1 MGEGNVD
8 IGDWVRK
15 YAQLCPGRAI
25 DLEVIVGGSRVHRIY
40 DAKFWDGYRNVRAYE
55 FMRFLALAEKGTPP
69 PAAAA
74 APARGQG
81 GAPARVEGPA
91 AARWTRRNR
100 SRGPRASAPTWRPA
114 SAPASRC

>member
-1 MGEGNVD
+1 VRVGEGNVD
-8 IGDWVRK
+8 MRGWVRK

-55 FMRFLALAEKGTPP
+55 FMRFLALAEKSTPP
-69 PAAAA
+69 PAA
-74 APARGQG
+74 RL
-81 GAPARVEGPA
+81 
-91 AARWTRRNR
+91 TRLNR

-114 SAPASRC
+114 SAPARRKQSMASRYPRSPVE